1 MKIKA
6 IAIAVL
12 IVIVTLSL
20 IIPTL
25 PVLAQVGSKIEQ
37 IFPSE
42 KVGVVGQPVSVL
54 GSIDTRNGK
63 YELYFGSNLVVSGT
77 AQDNSI
83 SANFRIPETPAGT
96 YTITLRDVAS
106 NSNATDSFTIN
117 VAYSVV
123 PTVPGAPAQLQ
134 EGNIVAL
141 NVSVTGGQPNT
152 SYSAN
157 IMVMLPVPL
166 NTNYSRVVTLPTS
179 NSNGTSTI
187 QINFPDAAFTPT
199 GSLTDYAGIYNV
211 YFNVSQSLASSQFT
225 VGFTDL
231 SQYHRGQTV
240 RIRAIGYQ
248 TNDTTTVT
256 IKNQDS
262 GATFHSVEI
271 APTSNGT
278 VSDAWTVPSNSP
290 IGTYQVAITP
300 RNSHKPVPDSQNITV
315 PGYPVTIQVIDLSSR
330 FVSQILVEAFD
341 TATNKTYTGTSD
353 NVGNTTINLESGRHT
368 LTAFWNGLQVGET
381 NINVT
386 EIGEFNF
393 QTELGDLKITV
404 KDQNGLL
411 IPSVNLA
418 ISYSYVNTKN
428 NQQQNGSAI
437 GQTDANGVFSFNSTP
452 PGITYMID
460 ASVYGII
467 FNSDNNTVS
476 NLPVKAVS
484 DVTIICPPRNITFKI
499 TDYTGAP
506 IPNARLSLLESNAG
520 IFYSSNTGEDGL
532 AIMSITF
539 GKYNTKVYAGSILL
553 NTTVVDAFTDKEVT
567 VQCVIY
573 NLQVNVQ
580 VVDFFGQAIPNAN
593 LRLLEADGTILTAT
607 TATNGKAIFNKVI
620 GGDMQIV
627 AYLSEGDDYYEA
639 RNINVESP
647 TTVQISMGRYVA
659 LGMLLVQTSVF
670 ITLLIVLPVVII
682 FLIVEFYT
690 KRRKSK
696 KLNMPTG
703 KVASK

>member
-1 MKIKA
+1 M
-6 IAIAVL
+6 AVL
-12 IVIVTLSL
+12 IVMVTLSL
-20 IIPTL
+20 AIPIL

-42 KVGVVGQPVSVL
+42 KVGVVEQAVSVL

-63 YELYFGSNLVVSGT
+63 YELYFGSSVVMSGT

-83 SANFRIPETPAGT
+83 SANFRIPEVPAGT
-96 YTITLRDVAS
+96 YAITLRDVAT
-106 NSNATDSFTIN
+106 NSNATDSFKVNI
-117 VAYSVV
+117 AYSVV
-123 PTVPGAPAQLQ
+123 PAIPAIPEQLQ
-134 EGNIVAL
+134 EGSIVAL

-152 SYSAN
+152 PYSAN
-157 IMVMLPVPL
+157 IMVMVPAPL
-166 NTNYSRVVTLPTS
+166 NTNYSHVVTLPTS
-179 NSNGTSTI
+179 NANGTTTI
-187 QINFPDAAFTPT
+187 QINFPDVAFTPT
-199 GSLTDYAGIYNV
+199 GSLTDYAGTYNV
-211 YFNVSQSLASSQFT
+211 YYNVSQSLAWSQFT
-225 VGFTDL
+225 IGFTSL

-248 TNDTTTVT
+248 TNDTTTIT

-262 GATFHSVEI
+262 GATFHSADI
-271 APTSNGT
+271 NPTSNGT
-278 VSDAWTVPSNSP
+278 VIDTWIIPPNAP
-290 IGTYQVAITP
+290 IGAYQVAVTP
-300 RNSHKPVPDSQNITV
+300 RNSPKPVPDSQNITI
-315 PGYPVTIQVIDLSSR
+315 PGYPVTIQIMDLSSR
-330 FVSQILVEAFD
+330 SVSQISMEALD
-341 TATNKTYTGTSD
+341 IATNKTYTGTSD
-353 NVGNTTINLESGRHT
+353 AGGNTTIYLESGRHI

-381 NINVT
+381 SINVT
-386 EIGEFNF
+386 ETGEFKF
-393 QTELGDLKITV
+393 QTELGDIKITV

-418 ISYSYVNTKN
+418 ISYSYMGTKN
-428 NQQQNGSAI
+428 NQQQTGSEI
-437 GQTDANGVFSFNSTP
+437 GQTDANGVFSLNSTP
-452 PGITYMID
+452 PGISYVID

-484 DVTIICPPRNITFKI
+484 EVTIICPPRTLTFKI

-520 IFYSSNTGEDGL
+520 IFYSFYTEDGGS
-532 AIMSITF
+532 ATMNITF
-539 GKYNTKVYAGSILL
+539 GRYNTKVYTGSILL
-553 NTTVVDAFTDKEVT
+553 NTTVVDAFVDKEVN

-573 NLQVNVQ
+573 NLQITVQ
-580 VVDFFGQAIPNAN
+580 VVDFFGQAILNAN

-607 TATNGKAIFNKVI
+607 TVTNGIATFDKVI

-627 AYLSEGDDYYEA
+627 AYLSEDDAYYEA

-659 LGMLLVQTSVF
+659 LGMLLVQTNVF
-670 ITLLIVLPVVII
+670 ITLLIVLPAIII

-690 KRRKSK
+690 RRRKLK
-696 KLNMPTG
+696 KPNMLTG
-703 KVASK
+703 KIALK